1 MRQKTET
8 TEKNRLRASRL
19 KLLLV
24 FSLFLGPLLV
34 AFLWYYGFGARL
46 APQGQSNHSPL
57 ITPAVPLQQ
66 FENPA
71 YSGKPVNNTFL
82 KKKWTIVHIVGDSCS
97 ESCRKALYNT
107 RQARLAIGKDT
118 NRVQRLIVLSGSV
131 LASEVAANHPDATL
145 VRASDEGIGTL
156 LRSISI
162 LFQVGEYDALVV
174 DPLGNLM
181 MSIPLEQDPG
191 LLVKDL
197 KKLLKLSRIG

>member
-57 ITPAVPLQQ
+57 ITPAVPLPQ
-66 FENPA
+66 FENPV
-71 YSGKPVNNTFL
+71 YNGKPVNNTFL